1 MQYLKKIENVNRTD
15 WILKGLMIAA
25 AAGAVQ
31 MGLVMLAGTPKPM
44 LMVALAVLAVLTL
57 AAVLVGVL
65 AASSQ
70 NKTMQKRIAALEP
83 TASVPFEQAQFANV
97 SDEVLLGNDWLVV
110 RKGTKYSFWTR
121 EIVSRIEVRQQK
133 ESSDKGILEVYIKG
147 SPNPEQM
154 PVTSAQIVR
163 TQLQNWLGV

>member
-31 MGLVMLAGTPKPM
+31 MGLVMLAGTPKSM

-163 TQLQNWLGV
+163 TQLQNWLSV

>member
-15 WILKGLMIAA
+15 WIMKGLMIAA

-31 MGLVMLAGTPKPM
+31 MGLVMLAGTPKSM

-163 TQLQNWLGV
+163 TQLQNWLSV

>member
-31 MGLVMLAGTPKPM
+31 MGLVMLAGTPKSM

-83 TASVPFEQAQFANV
+83 TASVPFEHAQFANV